1 LLFGEDNNMSIDW
14 NDPGARFALIGQ
26 VGPHRYNELHAEHLR
41 RSTVANH
48 GRLCGTLR
56 ARGHDVG
63 AILISEGFARPF
75 VCGPQSCPPQLGWC
89 VQLERI
95 RGGGQHRLPNA

>member
-41 RSTVANH
+41 RSTVAIVAGHAIRPVNSSRFGQLFVVGDT
-48 GRLCGTLR
+48 GRAFSILPQAETY
-56 ARGHDVG
+56 ARKNP
-63 AILISEGFARPF
+63 R
-75 VCGPQSCPPQLGWC
+75 
-89 VQLERI
+89 
-95 RGGGQHRLPNA
+95 